1 MDIENIKNLGDRIR
15 YKRKELGWTQKN
27 LGRVIGCH
35 SSYISYLEVGHVE
48 GGSIRPDV
56 GYTLSLRFESWL
68 AGETFE
74 PADIIEH
81 PRTAALESTPD
92 TTPEAAPEAAPE
104 AVDLDAEHRH
114 HTFGTLQYYV
124 EKRQHVYLWGLPG
137 SGKSTAAEQVAEEL
151 GLPYGYVSL
160 NPQTSEFRLL
170 GYKDAMGVY
179 QETVFRHCYE
189 HGGVFCVDELDNA
202 NPALLTT
209 LNGMLES
216 DLGAFPDC
224 IVARHPDFVFVATG
238 NTNGRGATKSFPD
251 RRKMDCAMM
260 DRLAFVEWGYDE
272 ILETAIACKIAGSV
286 KVGTEVTK
294 WVQAVRAWASEHA
307 PLLAVTPRASFRLC
321 AALRSPQTN
330 DELLDTVLFHGIDK
344 EIVGACLSNNRF
356 NLRRR
361 P

>member
-1 MDIENIKNLGDRIR
+1 MDIENIRDLGDRIR
-15 YKRKELGWTQKN
+15 YKRKDLELTQKQ
-27 LGRVIGCH
+27 LGRVIGCDA
-35 SSYISYLEVGHVE
+35 SYISFIES
-48 GGSIRPDV
+48 GGC
-56 GYTLSLRFESWL
+56 LRISNRLRRLFELWL

-74 PADIIEH
+74 PADIIER
-81 PRTAALESTPD
+81 PRTAAPEPIPEPTP
-92 TTPEAAPEAAPE
+92 APAPI
-104 AVDLDAEHRH
+104 DLDANHKH
-114 HTFGTLQYYV
+114 HTFGTLRYYV
-124 EKRQHVYLWGLPG
+124 EQRQHVYLWGLPG

-216 DLGAFPDC
+216 NLGAFPDC
-224 IVARHPDFVFVATG
+224 IVHRHHDFVFVATG

-260 DRLAFVEWGYDE
+260 DRLAFIEWGYDE

-294 WVQAVRAWASEHA
+294 WVQAVREWAAEHA

-321 AALRSPQTN
+321 AALHSPQTN
-330 DELLDTVLFHGIDK
+330 EELLDTVLFHGIDK
-344 EIVGACLSNNRF
+344 DIVRACLSHNRF
-356 NLRRR
+356 SPRKYMR
-361 P
+361 